1 MQYRSWLYVPGDSER
16 KLGKALATGA
26 DVVVVDLEAAV
37 PADRKL
43 AARAIGS
50 EWLVAHRHQVLEQ
63 TRISRW
69 VRINS
74 LDSGLWRDDLVAVL
88 PGAPDGII
96 LPKAV
101 GTEAVRQLAAELYE
115 LEQIHRLVAGSTK
128 ILPVVGETAR
138 AALTIAS
145 YAEAAMPRLAGLAW
159 GTESLTAAINA
170 TRLYDQKGGWSDP
183 FRFVRAQTLLTAHAC
198 GIMALEAMHSD
209 GDDIKGLKA
218 AVRAARADGFTGMV
232 ANHPA
237 QIAEINAA
245 FTASESELEQTRQI
259 IAGYEHSIGDEETPS
274 NRPGIDLPQQPIAKS
289 MMGKPN
295 QATPLL
301 ASQNL
306 GRGNSR
312 NAELTPMRVLRTT

>member
-1 MQYRSWLYVPGDSER
+1 MRYRSWLYVPGDSER

-26 DVVVVDLEAAV
+26 DVVVVDLEASV

-50 EWLVAHRHQVLEQ
+50 EWLIAHRPQILGQE
-63 TRISRW
+63 RLSRW
-69 VRINS
+69 VRINT
-74 LDSGLWRDDLVAVL
+74 LESGMWRDDLVAVL

-115 LEQIHRLVAGSTK
+115 LEQIHRLIAGSTK

-138 AALTIAS
+138 AALTIVS

-159 GTESLTAAINA
+159 TTEGLTPAINA
-170 TRLYDQKGGWSDP
+170 TRHYDQKGSWSDS

-209 GDDIKGLKA
+209 GDDIKSLKA
-218 AVRAARADGFTGMV
+218 AARAARADGFTGMV

-245 FTASESELEQTRQI
+245 FATSESELLQAHQA
-259 IAGYEHSIGDEETPS
+259 IAGYEHSVDEEVTPS
-274 NRPGIDLPQQPIAKS
+274 DRRGIDMPQLTIAKP

-295 QATPLL
+295 QATPMLPN
-301 ASQNL
+301 QIL